1 MSTVTDSQIF
11 KNIFSTPESS
21 SIWSDRTRTQYYLKF
36 EAALA
41 KVQARLGVIPEKAA
55 KAIIEKC
62 DIDLIDMEE
71 LRKETEKIGYP
82 VLPVVKQ
89 IVGMVNES
97 ESVSGE
103 GLGEWAHWGATTQD
117 VTDTA
122 TILQLRDTCSLV
134 SKALDEIISVL
145 EEAAQKYASTPM
157 AARSNLQQAV
167 PITFGF
173 KLARL
178 LATFKRHKQRLS
190 EILPRLLVLEFG
202 GAAGTLATLCNGTGT
217 SSESTIS
224 VALQVQQHLA
234 QELDLST
241 PEIAWHTERD
251 RICEIGSFFALLTGT
266 CSKLAF
272 DIKLLMQTE
281 VGEVYEPFYPNR
293 GSSSTMPQKR
303 NPIGSVY
310 ITAMSSTVRQLSSAL
325 LDAMVEDHERST
337 GPWEVEWIVLPQMA
351 TMTHACLRWTLEIA
365 KGMEVDSRRMKEN
378 LEVTKGLV
386 VSEAVMMGIGKVV
399 GRQVAHDLVYELCRK
414 AVKEGRPLLEVLLED
429 EEVRKTGIEKE
440 ELERLCDPKNYLGLS
455 EEMVKRVVEDKGQEK
470 K

>member
-11 KNIFSTPESS
+11 GNIFSTPESS
-21 SIWSDRTRTQYYLKF
+21 SIWSDRTRTQHYLNF

-41 KVQARLGVIPEKAA
+41 KAQARLGVIPEKAA
-55 KAIIEKC
+55 EAIVEKC
-62 DIDLIDMEE
+62 DIELIDMEE
-71 LRKETEKIGYP
+71 LRRETEKIGYP

-89 IVGMVNES
+89 VVRMVNES
-97 ESVSGE
+97 VPGE

-122 TILQLRDTCSLV
+122 TVLQLRDTCSLV
-134 SKALDEIISVL
+134 SRSLDEIISAL

-167 PITFGF
+167 PMTFGF

-190 EILPRLLVLEFG
+190 QILPRLLVLEFG
-202 GAAGTLATLCNGTGT
+202 GAAGTLATLRGDN
-217 SSESTIS
+217 
-224 VALQVQQHLA
+224 
-234 QELDLST
+234 LDLT
-241 PEIAWHTERD
+241 VPEIAWHTERD

-266 CSKLAF
+266 CAKFAF

-310 ITAMSSTVRQLSSAL
+310 VTAMASTVKQLSAAL
-325 LDAMVEDHERST
+325 VGCDGG
-337 GPWEVEWIVLPQMA
+337 GP
-351 TMTHACLRWTLEIA
+351 
-365 KGMEVDSRRMKEN
+365 
-378 LEVTKGLV
+378 
-386 VSEAVMMGIGKVV
+386 
-399 GRQVAHDLVYELCRK
+399 
-414 AVKEGRPLLEVLLED
+414 
-429 EEVRKTGIEKE
+429 
-440 ELERLCDPKNYLGLS
+440 
-455 EEMVKRVVEDKGQEK
+455 
-470 K
+470 